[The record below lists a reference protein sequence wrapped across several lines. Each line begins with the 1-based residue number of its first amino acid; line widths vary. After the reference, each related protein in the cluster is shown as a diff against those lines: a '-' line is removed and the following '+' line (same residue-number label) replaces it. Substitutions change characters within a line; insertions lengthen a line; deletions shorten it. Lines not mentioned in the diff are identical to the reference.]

1 MKNSEK
7 RFEKRN
13 FLRRRRI
20 RLAIRRDKIPKE
32 NRRRAIEVKADERI
46 GDIRGAFAFSSRS
59 NDAKREK
66 SRRDDDNDDDDDEER
81 TKKRFFVAR
90 RETGLPGRLP
100 PGFLRAPIRFEAEHT
115 RPPVQPGRKRPNFC
129 HRHESSTQRCF
140 SFFFFSYFKF
150 EHVSFIALEISEKVH
165 FLRVSS
171 TFYESFFL
179 EFYSFGF

>member
-140 SFFFFSYFKF
+140 SFFFRISSSNTFPSLRSKF
-150 EHVSFIALEISEKVH
+150 RRKF
-165 FLRVSS
+165 
-171 TFYESFFL
+171 TFYVYRPRFTKVFF
-179 EFYSFGF
+179 